1 MPPPAAAAAAAAA
14 AATPKQAS
22 PLDEDAR
29 KADVALRKKKNADA
43 QAAFRQRRAN
53 YIATLEETVTS
64 LEQVV
69 LQLQDSCR
77 EAQQQAHESKQQA
90 ARLRHE
96 LRDRDRIW
104 RSLVD
109 ARKSTHDPHD
119 DLPLPPNLSPI
130 QMSAPTP
137 YAQDGLSYRPSD
149 DPAACGAYAAA
160 DPSYQTSY
168 AASDSSTASVA
179 ASMSRMPKYSYDYTD
194 MHATAS
200 PTFTES
206 PSLTSPTI
214 TSQDLSYA
222 PRYPGDDSK
231 AALAA
236 LDSAAPY
243 VFSNSRSI
251 SPSSTPPSSSA
262 ALGAPYQFYPENNGI
277 SEHPDYAAYRRY
289 NHPATATDLAL
300 HGGDPS
306 LGGPASDAL
315 RMRFGGAAPAPT
327 RRDSAPNG
335 MTAPFGGSDH
345 SSGSPR
351 SDGEQAPNGNPRKRP
366 ASDSA
371 RQALDQ
377 VRSGQATDSA
387 RQSLSPSPGPGPMSG
402 TLAVIK
408 AQAFGALRRTR
419 TRKKTS
425 ESAARVAM
433 DVLEARGIGM
443 GVPKGAKR
451 QRLDEDDLDA

>member
-1 MPPPAAAAAAAAA
+1 MPPNAQAQAKPA
-14 AATPKQAS
+14 QN
-22 PLDEDAR
+22 DDDAR
-29 KADVALRKKKNADA
+29 KADIALRKKKNADA

-77 EAQQQAHESKQQA
+77 EAQQQAHEYKQQNS
-90 ARLRHE
+90 RLRHE
-96 LRDRDRIW
+96 LKERDRIW
-104 RSLVD
+104 RSLLD
-109 ARKSTHDPHD
+109 ARKGPHDPHD

-130 QMSAPTP
+130 QMSASTP
-137 YAQDGLSYRPSD
+137 YAQD
-149 DPAACGAYAAA
+149 PAVCAPYQSS
-160 DPSYQTSY
+160 DPSYPNSY
-168 AASDSSTASVA
+168 APSDSSTASVA
-179 ASMSRMPKYSYDYTD
+179 ASMPRVAKYSYDYQD
-194 MHATAS
+194 IQSTAS

-262 ALGAPYQFYPENNGI
+262 SLAASYQFYPDANGVAD
-277 SEHPDYAAYRRY
+277 HDYYRRY
-289 NHPATATDLAL
+289 SHPTSAADLAL
-300 HGGDPS
+300 HGGDAS

-315 RMRFGGAAPAPT
+315 RMRFGNNGTAPAPA
-327 RRDSAPNG
+327 RRDSAQNG
-335 MTAPFGGSDH
+335 LPAPFGGSDH

-351 SDGEQAPNGNPRKRP
+351 SDGDPAPNPRKRP
-366 ASDSA
+366 APDN
-371 RQALDQ
+371 
-377 VRSGQATDSA
+377 TDSA

-451 QRLDEDDLDA
+451 QRVDDDDGEA

>member
-1 MPPPAAAAAAAAA
+1 
-14 AATPKQAS
+14 
-22 PLDEDAR
+22 LDAR
-29 KADVALRKKKNADA
+29 KGP
-43 QAAFRQRRAN
+43 
-53 YIATLEETVTS
+53 
-64 LEQVV
+64 
-69 LQLQDSCR
+69 
-77 EAQQQAHESKQQA
+77 HE
-90 ARLRHE
+90 
-96 LRDRDRIW
+96 
-104 RSLVD
+104 
-109 ARKSTHDPHD
+109 PHD

-130 QMSAPTP
+130 QISASAP
-137 YAQDGLSYRPSD
+137 YAQDPAVCAPYTPSD
-149 DPAACGAYAAA
+149 PAYPA
-160 DPSYQTSY
+160 SY
-168 AASDSSTASVA
+168 APSDASS
-179 ASMSRMPKYSYDYTD
+179 ASMSRAPKYAYDYQD
-194 MHATAS
+194 MQATAS
-200 PTFTES
+200 PTFTDS

-214 TSQDLSYA
+214 TSQDLAYA
-222 PRYPGDDSK
+222 QRYPGDDSK

-262 ALGAPYQFYPENNGI
+262 SLAASYQFYPDANGV
-277 SEHPDYAAYRRY
+277 PDHDYYRRY
-289 NHPATATDLAL
+289 AHPATAADLAL
-300 HGGDPS
+300 HGGDAS

-315 RMRFGGAAPAPT
+315 RMRFGTNGAAASAPA

-335 MTAPFGGSDH
+335 LPAPFNGSDH

-351 SDGEQAPNGNPRKRP
+351 SDGDPTPNPRKR
-366 ASDSA
+366 SA
-371 RQALDQ
+371 PDQ
-377 VRSGQATDSA
+377 PDSA

-451 QRLDEDDLDA
+451 QRVDDEDGEA